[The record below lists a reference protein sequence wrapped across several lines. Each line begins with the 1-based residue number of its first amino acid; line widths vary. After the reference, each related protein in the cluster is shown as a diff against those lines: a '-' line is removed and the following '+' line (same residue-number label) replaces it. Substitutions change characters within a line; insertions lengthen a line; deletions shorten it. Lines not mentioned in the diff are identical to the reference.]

1 VTKDL
6 LEQFSLYG
14 EIEELNKIFMCL
26 RLYYVCLF
34 FNRYR
39 LLDNYPCEEF
49 TDVFYIRYRNINDA
63 RMAKRKLD
71 NYYFF
76 SKSLHVCYS
85 PEYESINDVRYK
97 LNQRKK
103 IINEKIA
110 SCVHDTSINK
120 PIIRSHDT
128 SVPSIESAGKVPLV
142 YTSVPPLLSTNVP
155 SLISTVASPI
165 KNTSVPSLISI
176 SVPPLISN
184 VPPLIYTSVPPLIST
199 NVLST
204 SKLPSKHIS
213 ILSSPPPLIK
223 STNAKNISSIVY
235 PSVNATTVNETYP
248 VNKSSSSSS
257 SQLSVIKDISHVQHV
272 QCFLEENQP
281 TGDKRVI
288 KRKPVIVNKQLQT
301 HQKPTTLTNSN
312 DVILVK
318 PIVKEDSLSSSS
330 SSVDVTIKSVRRK
343 MTQVS

>member
-1 VTKDL
+1 M
-6 LEQFSLYG
+6 LEWQRENLTIIIFLVNPFMSAIAQNMKVLMMFDTSLIR
-14 EIEELNKIFMCL
+14 ER
-26 RLYYVCLF
+26 RLS
-34 FNRYR
+34 
-39 LLDNYPCEEF
+39 
-49 TDVFYIRYRNINDA
+49 
-63 RMAKRKLD
+63 M
-71 NYYFF
+71 
-76 SKSLHVCYS
+76 
-85 PEYESINDVRYK
+85 
-97 LNQRKK
+97 KK
-103 IINEKIA
+103 VIILICIILCCITLVA